1 MLQIDL
7 KKSAHVTKKPNN
19 SNRDRESNPNGLNAY
34 NSLNRANR
42 IKTLA
47 KIVDD
52 NKSMLARLQGAQSH
66 YNTDKWAK
74 EFEENHR
81 KASRIS

>member
-7 KKSAHVTKKPNN
+7 KPSKTVTVKPKEIVV
-19 SNRDRESNPNGLNAY
+19 ESNPNGLNAY

-52 NKSMLARLQGAQSH
+52 NQHMLKRLQSAQSC
-66 YNTDKWAK
+66 YNAEGWKKD
-74 EFEENHR
+74 
-81 KASRIS
+81 

>member
-7 KKSAHVTKKPNN
+7 KPSKTVTVKPKETVV
-19 SNRDRESNPNGLNAY
+19 ESNPNGLNAY
-34 NSLNRANR
+34 NSLNRATR

-52 NKSMLARLQGAQSH
+52 N
-66 YNTDKWAK
+66 
-74 EFEENHR
+74 
-81 KASRIS
+81 